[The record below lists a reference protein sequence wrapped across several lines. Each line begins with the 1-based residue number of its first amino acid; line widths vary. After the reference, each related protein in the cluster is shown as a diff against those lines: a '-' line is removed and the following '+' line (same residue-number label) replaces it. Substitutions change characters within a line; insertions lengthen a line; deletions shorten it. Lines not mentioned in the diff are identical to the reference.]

1 MIKMSTNTLKF
12 IQIVLAILICIGLI
26 LIFTKGLW
34 VPKVVKFQ
42 LEQEGMYSYYVDAA
56 DNLDI

>member
-1 MIKMSTNTLKF
+1 MSTNTLKF

-42 LEQEGMYSYYVDAA
+42 LEQEGIYSYYIEAT
-56 DNLDI
+56 DNFDI